1 MPGAPPAG
9 YYPGAP
15 ANANAGIYAYT
26 TAATPGRPGPYTLP
40 PPPNHQ
46 PTVVAQGVYCHFA
59 KSNFTLQIPDL
70 RIFPSE
76 ITYIGGESGSGK
88 TTLLRMLTL
97 EKQPEGGNI
106 YMMGYNVATL
116 TPDQR
121 DDFRGGGITYIPQ
134 GHLGLVDSVTPV
146 ETIAR
151 LLYDYDGIDL
161 AEGERRAEIALT
173 RARLPRERFRV
184 KVKGL
189 SGGERARVAIA
200 KAYAAER
207 PLCLADEILAA
218 LDERNRKAVLDLFQD
233 LAQEGYTVIVVA
245 HQPEMMNRF
254 HRVIEMERG
263 RIIGDQRYTPVVRG
277 S

>member
-1 MPGAPPAG
+1 MPANAPTWN
-9 YYPGAP
+9 YPGAP
-15 ANANAGIYAYT
+15 ANANVGIYAYT
-26 TAATPGRPGPYTLP
+26 SAATPGRAGPYTPP

-46 PTVVAQGVYCHFA
+46 PTVVAQSVVCHFA
-59 KSNFTLQIPDL
+59 RSNFTLQVPDL
-70 RIFPSE
+70 RIFPGE

-97 EKQPEGGNI
+97 EMQPDGGNI
-106 YMMGYNVATL
+106 YMMGYNVAAL

-134 GHLGLVDSVTPV
+134 NHLGLVDSVTPV

-184 KVKGL
+184 RVKGL

-218 LDERNRKAVLDLFQD
+218 LDERNRIAVLDLFQD

-254 HRVIEMERG
+254 HRVIEMEHG
-263 RIIGDQRYTPVVRG
+263 HIIGDKRYTPVVRG
-277 S
+277 